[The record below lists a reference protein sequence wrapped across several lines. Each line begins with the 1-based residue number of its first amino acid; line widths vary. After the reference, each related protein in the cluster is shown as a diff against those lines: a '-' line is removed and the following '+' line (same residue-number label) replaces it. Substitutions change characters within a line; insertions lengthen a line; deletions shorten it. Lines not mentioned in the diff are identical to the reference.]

1 MADWTRRERTQTFVE
16 YVLRSPTNWVEID
29 KVLSALRGEL
39 APERG
44 ELAPE
49 GANSPRNARARN
61 LFDDTVTVH
70 AMDDEIVFRYEVTR

>member
-16 YVLRSPTNWVEID
+16 YVLKSPTNWVEVD

-39 APERG
+39 APEG
-44 ELAPE
+44 
-49 GANSPRNARARN
+49 ARN
-61 LFDDTVTVH
+61 LFDDMVTVH